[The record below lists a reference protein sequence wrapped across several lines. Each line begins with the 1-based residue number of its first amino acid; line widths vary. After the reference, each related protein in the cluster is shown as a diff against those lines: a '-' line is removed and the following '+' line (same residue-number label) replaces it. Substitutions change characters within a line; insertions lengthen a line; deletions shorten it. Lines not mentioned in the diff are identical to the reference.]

1 MNPTVFAPNLI
12 RLVLIL
18 NNYNVMASASFA
30 DLTKSNTPT
39 LVDFHAEWCG
49 PCHMMKPILEKL
61 KEEMGDAVRIIKID
75 IDKNTAL
82 ANQYN
87 VRSVPTLAVFRD
99 GQVKW
104 MQAGVRQLAELKSL
118 IQQYAR

>member
-1 MNPTVFAPNLI
+1 
-12 RLVLIL
+12 
-18 NNYNVMASASFA
+18 MANASFIE
-30 DLTKSNTPT
+30 LTKSSTPT

-61 KEEMGDAVRIIKID
+61 KEEMGDSVRIIKID

-87 VRSVPTLAVFRD
+87 VRSVPTLAVFKN

-104 MQAGVRQLAELKSL
+104 MAAGVRQLNELKRI
-118 IQQYAR
+118 IQPHVQS

>member
-1 MNPTVFAPNLI
+1 MPN
-12 RLVLIL
+12 
-18 NNYNVMASASFA
+18 ASFS
-30 DLTKSNTPT
+30 DLTNSNTPT

-61 KEEMGDAVRIIKID
+61 KEELGDSIRIIKID
-75 IDKNTAL
+75 IDKNTTL

-87 VRSVPTLAVFRD
+87 VRSVPTLAVFKG

-104 MQAGVRQLAELKSL
+104 MATGVRQLNELKGI
-118 IQQYAR
+118 IQPYVQS

>member
-1 MNPTVFAPNLI
+1 MPN
-12 RLVLIL
+12 
-18 NNYNVMASASFA
+18 ASFA
-30 DLTKSNTPT
+30 ELTNSNTHT

-61 KEEMGDAVRIIKID
+61 KEEMGDSVRIIKID

-87 VRSVPTLAVFRD
+87 VRSVPTLAVFKG

-104 MQAGVRQLAELKSL
+104 MAAGVRQLNELKGI
-118 IQQYAR
+118 IQPHVQS